1 MKLTLPIRFKKKKKN
16 GTLINLEDFM
26 PLNNFFGYLIESIS
40 VLKKHDQANL
50 TPALPSGYM
59 NSILEHVGEEQL
71 SVVQRDIC

>member
-1 MKLTLPIRFKKKKKN
+1 MKLTLPIRFKKKKN
-16 GTLINLEDFM
+16 GNLINLEDFM

>member
-1 MKLTLPIRFKKKKKN
+1 
-16 GTLINLEDFM
+16 M

-59 NSILEHVGEEQL
+59 NSILEYVGEEQL

>member
-1 MKLTLPIRFKKKKKN
+1 
-16 GTLINLEDFM
+16 M

-40 VLKKHDQANL
+40 VLKRHDQANL